1 MERDHAIVRKG
12 ICALLAEE
20 LTLDVICQADSGEEA
35 VVKAAQLHPDL
46 ALMDISLPGI
56 SGNKGATRQIRKVS
70 SNSQIIFLS
79 QHDSI
84 QTAKEAL
91 KSGGHGYVSKIDA
104 ALELLKAIRIVREGT
119 RFVSQ
124 RIVNQGWD
132 PEGFDDKS
140 PRTPCW
146 ADKKKTTESTSDY
159 QSPS

>member
-1 MERDHAIVRKG
+1 MHKLVRVLVVEDHAIVRKG

-20 LTLDVICQADSGEEA
+20 PTLDVICQADSGEEA

-56 SGNKGATRQIRKVS
+56 SGIEAARQIRKVS

-84 QTAKEAL
+84 QMAKEAF

-140 PRTPCW
+140 PQDTVLGRQ
-146 ADKKKTTESTSDY
+146 EEDY
-159 QSPS
+159 